1 MIDYEAYFYKNQE
14 IIIKSENNNYRGYIS
29 DLNEEYI
36 FVILYAIVKE
46 DDILKF
52 DLGTEVN
59 FADRTADINIDN
71 IISALHK
78 TDDNILI
85 YEDIKDTYVIKV
97 KIDEI
102 VKGQDNIVL
111 KIKISEAPF
120 KREGREF
127 LRVNAF
133 LQFSYDKISAKE
145 FHKLKEEY
153 ISKPSFTTSVYGI
166 YKTNMPRLSSSTP
179 VIDDMG
185 VPINPRL
192 EKLLIAINSKLDIIL
207 SLLNPEKSLLSN
219 IEEQKVSIS
228 GSGIMFNYPANGN
241 GTSKDV
247 QNGFANQ
254 NSNVNFLN
262 SKLNTNSLKHGD
274 YLKMTILFP
283 AIPQFII
290 KLIAQVVRVETDKL
304 SEVKA
309 RNYTV
314 ACKFSAINEYDRD
327 EIIKYTL
334 ERQRQQ
340 IKKSSF

>member
-1 MIDYEAYFYKNQE
+1 MIDYEEYFYKDQE
-14 IIIKSENNNYRGYIS
+14 VIIKSESNSYKGYIS
-29 DLNEEYI
+29 DLNGEYI
-36 FVILYAIVKE
+36 FVILYALFKE

-52 DLGTEVN
+52 DSGSEVN
-59 FADRTADINIDN
+59 FADRAADINNIDN
-71 IISALHK
+71 IISDIHNK
-78 TDDNILI
+78 IDDNILI
-85 YEDIKDTYVIKV
+85 YEDIKDAYVVKI

-102 VKGQDNIVL
+102 IKGNDNIVL
-111 KIKISEAPF
+111 KIKISDAPS
-120 KREGREF
+120 KRDGREF

-133 LQFSYDKISAKE
+133 LQFSYDKISAEE

-219 IEEQKVSIS
+219 IKEQKVSIS
-228 GSGIMFNYPANGN
+228 GSGIMFNYPVNGGN
-241 GTSKDV
+241 KDV
-247 QNGFANQ
+247 QNDFANL
-254 NSNVNFLN
+254 NSNVKSSSNINL
-262 SKLNTNSLKHGD
+262 LKHGD

-290 KLIAQVVRVETDKL
+290 KLLAQVVRIETDN
-304 SEVKA
+304 
-309 RNYTV
+309 NYSV

-340 IKKSSF
+340 IKKSSL

>member
-1 MIDYEAYFYKNQE
+1 MIDYETYFYKDQE
-14 IIIKSENNNYRGYIS
+14 VIIKSGSNNYKGYIS
-29 DLNEEYI
+29 DLNGEYI
-36 FVILYAIVKE
+36 FVILYALFKE

-52 DLGTEVN
+52 DSGNEVN
-59 FADRTADINIDN
+59 FADRAEDINIDN
-71 IISALHK
+71 IISDIHNK
-78 TDDNILI
+78 IDDNILI
-85 YEDIKDTYVIKV
+85 YEDIKDAYIAKV

-102 VKGQDNIVL
+102 IKGNDNIVL
-111 KIKISEAPF
+111 KIKVSDAPS
-120 KREGREF
+120 KRDGREF

-133 LQFSYDKISAKE
+133 LQFSYDRISAEE

-228 GSGIMFNYPANGN
+228 GSGIMFNYPVNGWN
-241 GTSKDV
+241 KDA
-247 QNGFANQ
+247 QNGFEDLKPNV
-254 NSNVNFLN
+254 NSNLN
-262 SKLNTNSLKHGD
+262 INSLKHGD

-290 KLIAQVVRVETDKL
+290 KLIAQVVRIE
-304 SEVKA
+304 A
-309 RNYTV
+309 GNNYSV

-334 ERQRQQ
+334 ERQRQH

>member
-1 MIDYEAYFYKNQE
+1 MIDYEAYFYKDQE
-14 IIIKSENNNYRGYIS
+14 VIIKSGNNNYKGYIS
-29 DLNEEYI
+29 DLNGEYI
-36 FVILYAIVKE
+36 FVILYALFKE

-52 DLGTEVN
+52 DSGSEVN
-59 FADRTADINIDN
+59 FADRAADINIDN
-71 IISALHK
+71 IISDIHDK
-78 TDDNILI
+78 IDDNILI
-85 YEDIKDTYVIKV
+85 YEDIKDAYVVKV

-102 VKGQDNIVL
+102 IKGNDNIVL
-111 KIKISEAPF
+111 KIKVSDAPS

-133 LQFSYDKISAKE
+133 LQFSYDKISADE

-166 YKTNMPRLSSSTP
+166 YKTNIPRLSSSTP

-228 GSGIMFNYPANGN
+228 GSGIMFNYPVNGGN
-241 GTSKDV
+241 KDA
-247 QNGFANQ
+247 QNDFADLKPSLNSNQ
-254 NSNVNFLN
+254 NI
-262 SKLNTNSLKHGD
+262 NSLKHGD

-290 KLIAQVVRVETDKL
+290 KLLAQVVRIETDN
-304 SEVKA
+304 
-309 RNYTV
+309 NYSV